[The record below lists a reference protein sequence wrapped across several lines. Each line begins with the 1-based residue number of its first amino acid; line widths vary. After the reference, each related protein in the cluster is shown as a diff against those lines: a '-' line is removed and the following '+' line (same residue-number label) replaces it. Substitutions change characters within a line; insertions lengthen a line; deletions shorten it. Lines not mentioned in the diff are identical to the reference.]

1 MSQSRSSALAVR
13 GPLIKTIVFVVS
25 TLVVLALIGIE
36 LGGGNPLEKQREYSA
51 VFTDTSGLKEGQTVR
66 IGGVKVGSVDDVQVL
81 DNTKGMVRF
90 SVDDGHPLPSGV
102 RLMIRY
108 LNLTGDRF
116 LELKQGSGPPLK
128 TGSVIP
134 MQQTAPALDL
144 DVLLAGFKPL
154 FDGLAPDQVNKLSSQ
169 LISVLQGQGGT
180 VDSLLTHAATLTGT
194 LADRDAVIGQ
204 VVNNLNQVLGTLDQR
219 GPQVADTVDKLQ
231 KLTSGLAGDRQR
243 LGNSIDNSNDL
254 VHGVDNLL
262 EATRGPLRDAVPQI
276 DRLSQQVNQGR
287 DGINQALDNL
297 PGAYLRI
304 SRLGSRGSTYN
315 LFICSL
321 RVKTTGPNGAPIYT
335 PWMGPPQ
342 NLQRCQPKT
351 APLET
356 PQQRATKEGQ

>member
-1 MSQSRSSALAVR
+1 MSQRRSSALAVR

-25 TLVVLALIGIE
+25 TLMVLGLIGIE
-36 LGGGNPLEKQREYSA
+36 LGGGNPLQKRGQYSA
-51 VFTDTSGLKEGQTVR
+51 VFTDTSGIKEGQSVR
-66 IGGVKVGSVDDVQVL
+66 IGGVKVGSVDDVRVF
-81 DNTKGMVRF
+81 DNTKGLVRF

-102 RLMIRY
+102 RLVIRY

-116 LELKQGSGPPLK
+116 LELRQGAGPPLK
-128 TGSVIP
+128 MGSVIP
-134 MQQTAPALDL
+134 VEQTAPALDL

-154 FDGLAPDQVNKLSSQ
+154 FDGLAPDQVNELSSQ

-204 VVNNLNQVLGTLDQR
+204 TVNNLNQVLGTLDKR
-219 GPQVADTVDKLQ
+219 GPEVADTVDKVQ
-231 KLTSGLAGDRQR
+231 KLTSGLAGDRER
-243 LGNSIDNSNDL
+243 LGNSIDNSNEL
-254 VHGVDNLL
+254 VQGVDKFLG
-262 EATRGPLRDAVPQI
+262 ATRGPLRDAVPEI
-276 DRLSQQVNQGR
+276 DRLSQQVNEGR
-287 DGINQALDNL
+287 EGINQALDTL

-321 RVKTTGPNGAPIYT
+321 RVKTTGPDGSPIYT

-342 NLQRCQPKT
+342 DLERCQPNK

-356 PQQRATKEGQ
+356 PQERATKEGH